1 MSKEPADVAEIEQA
15 KRNAAMAKT
24 RVQTTAGA
32 LKQRLNPRNL
42 AADAVETV
50 KEKTGVI
57 GNHANGVAQRR
68 PGALTAA
75 AGVATLIIFR
85 KPLKKIGRRLFSRTA
100 RQERR
105 DQKAEKRA
113 ARQERRDAKMSRRAA
128 KAAERQQGDPEAT
141 ASPPNDLIPHAAA
154 AENSAAPVKQE

>member
-1 MSKEPADVAEIEQA
+1 MSNQPNDAAEIEQA
-15 KRNAAMAKT
+15 KRNAAIARD

-42 AADAVETV
+42 ASDAVETV

-57 GNHANGVAQRR
+57 GSRANGAAQKR

-75 AGVATLIIFR
+75 AGVAALIVFR
-85 KPLKKIGRRLFSRTA
+85 KPLKKIGRRLFSSTA

-105 DQKAEKRA
+105 DHKAEKRA
-113 ARQERRDAKMSRRAA
+113 AKLARREAKLSRREA
-128 KAAERQQGDPEAT
+128 KAAERQQGNPEGT
-141 ASPPNDLIPHAAA
+141 ASPPDDLIPHAAA
-154 AENSAAPVKQE
+154 AESSAVPVKQE